1 MSDKLDSTGAR
12 TDKSRTKSSELNYRE
27 NLDNIISN
35 SSLTNIEKFQNFPKF
50 IPTPDLRKFIC
61 KEELYKK
68 IIDVHGVIIEGGVLY
83 GGGLLTWGQLSEIYE
98 PFNYTRKIFGFDTFE
113 GFKEIHDK
121 DKKSISS
128 HLEKGK
134 FAWPK
139 FEELENEIEL
149 FEKSKVLNHINKI
162 SLIKGDVKKT
172 IDEFVE
178 ENPYLVISLLYLDFD
193 LYEPTLEIIKKLYP
207 FMPKGSIIAF
217 DELCNDLFVGETI
230 AVLETIGINNLRIK
244 RFEFGVAMS
253 YAVIE

>member
-1 MSDKLDSTGAR
+1 
-12 TDKSRTKSSELNYRE
+12 
-27 NLDNIISN
+27 
-35 SSLTNIEKFQNFPKF
+35 
-50 IPTPDLRKFIC
+50 
-61 KEELYKK
+61 
-68 IIDVHGVIIEGGVLY
+68 
-83 GGGLLTWGQLSEIYE
+83 
-98 PFNYTRKIFGFDTFE
+98 
-113 GFKEIHDK
+113 
-121 DKKSISS
+121 
-128 HLEKGK
+128 LEKGK